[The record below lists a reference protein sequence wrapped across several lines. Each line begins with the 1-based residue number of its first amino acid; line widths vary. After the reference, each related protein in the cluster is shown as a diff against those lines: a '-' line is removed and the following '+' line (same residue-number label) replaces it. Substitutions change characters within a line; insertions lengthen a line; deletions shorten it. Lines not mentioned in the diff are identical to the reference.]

1 MKIYINKVD
10 ENWIV
15 DRFRNE
21 WYQYNNNLSVE
32 YFLKSDI
39 FWIIAP
45 WSFKS
50 YKFKLIKNKK
60 VVYTIHH
67 IEEEEKINF
76 FNNIKK
82 IDKYIDC
89 YHVTNKKTFYELSKI
104 TNKKIFYIPF
114 WIDPKKWFYIED
126 KEKLKNKYG
135 LDYSTFY
142 VGSFQRDS
150 LRNEPNLPKLIKG
163 PDIFIK
169 NVLALKKKYP
179 NLEVILTGRKR
190 DFIINEL
197 TKENISFKYFE
208 MVSQKELNE
217 LYNCLDLYIVSSR
230 IEGGPAAIPECALTR
245 TPIVSTNVGMASEFM
260 NKVSIYDPKN
270 FLDSEPDLDYL
281 ISRIQKLIIP
291 KGFDEFYNMFNNL

>member
-15 DRFRNE
+15 DRFRKE

-32 YFLKSDI
+32 NFLSSDI
-39 FWIIAP
+39 FWVIAP

-67 IEEEEKINF
+67 IEEEEKIIF
-76 FNNIKK
+76 FNKIKE
-82 IDKYIDC
+82 IDKFIDC
-89 YHVTNKKTFYELSKI
+89 YHVISQKTFYELSKI
-104 TNKKIFYIPF
+104 TDKKIYYIPF
-114 WIDPKKWFYIED
+114 WIDAKKWFYIED
-126 KEKLKNKYG
+126 KKNLKNKYG
-135 LDYSTFY
+135 LDGSTFY

-150 LRNEPNLPKLIKG
+150 LRSNPNLPKLIKG

-169 NVLALKKKYP
+169 NVLALKKSYP

-230 IEGGPAAIPECALTR
+230 IEGGPQAIPECALTR

-270 FLDSEPDLDYL
+270 FLDSKPDLDYL

-291 KGFDEFYNMFNNL
+291 KGFDEFYKMFNSL